1 MEEEYFV
8 GVDASFSRTGVA
20 LLKKSDDP
28 SKVAVVV
35 KSVSI
40 TAPTYEEN
48 KYQLEY
54 TMEGADWLARK
65 ILKQIKSWSKDYNI
79 VMGVIEYPVLAT
91 RSGAYLGLIQQA
103 MYMLYPWLNIP
114 FFGVPSNAIKS
125 VSKYKS
131 KAELVDWCQRH
142 FQFDCETHR
151 RGRWV
156 INHDESSAI
165 VLAYIGIQIRSNS
178 YTKSKKIFYR
188 VIG

>member
-1 MEEEYFV
+1 M
-8 GVDASFSRTGVA
+8 GVDPSFKRTGVA

-125 VSKYKS
+125 VSRYKS

>member
-1 MEEEYFV
+1 MEEYVV
-8 GVDASFSRTGVA
+8 GVDPSFKRTGVA

>member
-20 LLKKSDDP
+20 LLKKSEDP
-28 SKVAVVV
+28 TKDAVVV

-40 TAPTYEEN
+40 TAPIYEEN

-125 VSKYKS
+125 VSRYKS

-151 RGRWV
+151 RGRWA
-156 INHDESSAI
+156 INHDECSGV
-165 VLAYIGIQIRSNS
+165 VLAHIGLQIRTGE
-178 YTKSKKIFYR
+178 YKKSKKVFYK
-188 VIG
+188 IK

>member
-1 MEEEYFV
+1 M
-8 GVDASFSRTGVA
+8 GVDPSFKRTGVA

>member
-1 MEEEYFV
+1 MEEYIC
-8 GVDASFSRTGVA
+8 GVDPSYKRSGIA
-20 LLKKSDDP
+20 LIKKSEDP
-28 SKVAVVV
+28 TKDAVVV

-65 ILKQIKSWSKDYNI
+65 ILKQIKSWSKEYNI
-79 VMGVIEYPVLAT
+79 VLGVIEYPVLAT

-125 VSKYKS
+125 ISKYKS

-142 FQFDCETHR
+142 FQFDFETHR
-151 RGRWV
+151 RGRWI
-156 INHDESSAI
+156 INHDESSAV
-165 VLAYIGIQIRSNS
+165 VLALIGLQIRTGV
-178 YTKSKKIFYR
+178 YKKSKKAFYKLK
-188 VIG
+188 